1 MAAIVP
7 AVPAAVDGIATH
19 EMVTAC
25 AADVASVSIAAN
37 QASPF
42 ASARRIVI
50 VTTTGDVTAMAT
62 GATVDRRRGAGE
74 HPALFLS
81 SGAASFF
88 VASRRECLADATIA
102 SLVWDFPLFGMRK
115 VQRCQ
120 SCKARGPANVL
131 SSAAPTSLTVSL
143 SYRRLLKPTAG
154 PFSVFRRP
162 RQNALFSLIGKVRAN

>member
-25 AADVASVSIAAN
+25 AADVASASIAAN

-42 ASARRIVI
+42 ASARRIAI

-74 HPALFLS
+74 HPALF
-81 SGAASFF
+81 F
-88 VASRRECLADATIA
+88 E
-102 SLVWDFPLFGMRK
+102 
-115 VQRCQ
+115 
-120 SCKARGPANVL
+120 
-131 SSAAPTSLTVSL
+131 
-143 SYRRLLKPTAG
+143 
-154 PFSVFRRP
+154 
-162 RQNALFSLIGKVRAN
+162 